1 MPFKKTM
8 ILKASMLKGLINR
21 RNLVPN
27 HLPKDIADLTFGM
40 YFLTFHR
47 QSDIPSENVYSGRN
61 TTWEHL
67 VEPNTHPGPL
77 YFSQTDT
84 PRTSILWPN
93 THPGPLYFSQTQA
106 PDIYTLA
113 KHTPRTSIFWSNTPP
128 GAIFQPNTPPRIV
141 FFIKPL
147 PNLVFR

>member
-1 MPFKKTM
+1 MLRPPTDNEVL
-8 ILKASMLKGLINR
+8 LKNLIPRAVAIDFALLVVAVRAFGVWCLRGFLVFDAQLCFSYAGPHTAGMCGLAK
-21 RNLVPN
+21 
-27 HLPKDIADLTFGM
+27 H
-40 YFLTFHR
+40 
-47 QSDIPSENVYSGRN
+47 
-61 TTWEHL
+61 
-67 VEPNTHPGPL
+67 
-77 YFSQTDT
+77 T

-128 GAIFQPNTPPRIV
+128 GAIFQPNTPPRTV